1 MSEKISLDSSE
12 ICSFVLLSEKDCFS
26 VSSPPLNQKIRN
38 LFCNIIETLYI
49 CIVVYA
55 IIVAS

>member
-1 MSEKISLDSSE
+1 MKEP
-12 ICSFVLLSEKDCFS
+12 C
-26 VSSPPLNQKIRN
+26 PLNQKIRN